1 MNWTLVYNFFV
12 NRLLA
17 AKIEGIDKTGKDL
30 VKAYITLLSDYKYI
44 VQSRGLLSNM
54 VYAEKYGR
62 DYDYS
67 LVYRPI
73 VVYLG
78 VDEEDRRVRCTL
90 TNEPNINADADKR
103 LFNKYKTKLRE
114 SGITIYEF
122 NTTHQ
127 TPYQIATQVLELI
140 EKGN

>member
-1 MNWTLVYNFFV
+1 LKVPSYIV
-12 NRLLA
+12 E
-17 AKIEGIDKTGKDL
+17 IEGIDKTGKDL

-67 LVYRPI
+67 LIYRPI
-73 VVYLG
+73 IVYLD
-78 VDEEDRRVRCTL
+78 VDEEDRRVRCVL
-90 TNEPNINADADKR
+90 TNEPNIDADADKR
-103 LFNKYKTKLRE
+103 LFNKYKTKLRK

>member
-1 MNWTLVYNFFV
+1 MKVPSYIIE
-12 NRLLA
+12 
-17 AKIEGIDKTGKDL
+17 IEGIDKTGKDL

-67 LVYRPI
+67 LMYRPI
-73 VVYLG
+73 VVYLD
-78 VDEEDRRVRCTL
+78 VDEEDRRVRCVL

>member
-1 MNWTLVYNFFV
+1 MRVPGYIIE
-12 NRLLA
+12 
-17 AKIEGIDKTGKDL
+17 IEGIDKTGKDL

-73 VVYLG
+73 VVYLD

-122 NTTHQ
+122 NTTRQ

>member
-1 MNWTLVYNFFV
+1 LKVPSYIV
-12 NRLLA
+12 E
-17 AKIEGIDKTGKDL
+17 IEGIDKTGKDL

-67 LVYRPI
+67 LIYRPI
-73 VVYLG
+73 IVYLD
-78 VDEEDRRVRCTL
+78 VDEEDRRVRCIL
-90 TNEPNINADADKR
+90 TNEPNIDAEADKR
-103 LFNKYKTKLRE
+103 LFNKYKTKLRK

>member
-1 MNWTLVYNFFV
+1 MEVPGYIIE
-12 NRLLA
+12 
-17 AKIEGIDKTGKDL
+17 IEGIDKTGKDL

>member
-1 MNWTLVYNFFV
+1 MEVPGYIIE
-12 NRLLA
+12 
-17 AKIEGIDKTGKDL
+17 IEGIDKTGKDL

-73 VVYLG
+73 VVYLD

>member
-1 MNWTLVYNFFV
+1 LKVPSYIV
-12 NRLLA
+12 E
-17 AKIEGIDKTGKDL
+17 IEGIDKTGKDL

-67 LVYRPI
+67 LIYRPI
-73 VVYLG
+73 IVYLD
-78 VDEEDRRVRCTL
+78 VDEEDRRVRCVL
-90 TNEPNINADADKR
+90 TNEPNIDAEADKR
-103 LFNKYKTKLRE
+103 LFNKYKTKLRK

>member
-1 MNWTLVYNFFV
+1 MKVPGYIIE
-12 NRLLA
+12 
-17 AKIEGIDKTGKDL
+17 IEGIDKTGKDL

-73 VVYLG
+73 VVYLD
-78 VDEEDRRVRCTL
+78 VDEEDRRVRCIL
-90 TNEPNINADADKR
+90 TSEPNINADADKR
-103 LFNKYKTKLRE
+103 LFNKYKTELRE

>member
-1 MNWTLVYNFFV
+1 
-12 NRLLA
+12 
-17 AKIEGIDKTGKDL
+17 
-30 VKAYITLLSDYKYI
+30 
-44 VQSRGLLSNM
+44 M

-73 VVYLG
+73 VVYLD

>member
-1 MNWTLVYNFFV
+1 MKVPGYIIE
-12 NRLLA
+12 
-17 AKIEGIDKTGKDL
+17 IEGIDKTGKDL

-67 LVYRPI
+67 LMYRPI
-73 VVYLG
+73 IVYLEA
-78 VDEEDRRVRCTL
+78 DEEDRRVRCIL
-90 TNEPNINADADKR
+90 TSEPNINADVDKR

>member
-1 MNWTLVYNFFV
+1 MKVPGYIIE
-12 NRLLA
+12 
-17 AKIEGIDKTGKDL
+17 IEGIDKTGKDL

-67 LVYRPI
+67 LIYRPI
-73 VVYLG
+73 IVYLD
-78 VDEEDRRVRCTL
+78 VDEEDRRVRCVL
-90 TNEPNINADADKR
+90 TNEPNIDADADKR
-103 LFNKYKTKLRE
+103 LFNKYKTKLRK

>member
-1 MNWTLVYNFFV
+1 MKVPSYIV
-12 NRLLA
+12 E
-17 AKIEGIDKTGKDL
+17 IEGIDKTGKDL

-67 LVYRPI
+67 LIYRPI
-73 VVYLG
+73 IVYLD
-78 VDEEDRRVRCTL
+78 VDEEDRRVRCVL
-90 TNEPNINADADKR
+90 TNEPNIDAEADKR
-103 LFNKYKTKLRE
+103 LFNKYKTKLRK

>member
-1 MNWTLVYNFFV
+1 LKVPSYIV
-12 NRLLA
+12 E
-17 AKIEGIDKTGKDL
+17 IEGIDKTGKDL

-62 DYDYS
+62 EYDYS
-67 LVYRPI
+67 LIYRPI
-73 VVYLG
+73 IVYLD
-78 VDEEDRRVRCTL
+78 VDEEDRRVRCVL
-90 TNEPNINADADKR
+90 TNEPNIDAEADKR
-103 LFNKYKTKLRE
+103 LFNKYKTKLRK

>member
-1 MNWTLVYNFFV
+1 MKVPSYIV
-12 NRLLA
+12 E
-17 AKIEGIDKTGKDL
+17 IEGIDKTGKDL

-67 LVYRPI
+67 LIYRPI
-73 VVYLG
+73 IVYLD
-78 VDEEDRRVRCTL
+78 VDEEDRRVRCIL
-90 TNEPNINADADKR
+90 TNEPNIDAEADKR
-103 LFNKYKTKLRE
+103 LFNKYKTKLRK

>member
-1 MNWTLVYNFFV
+1 MRVPGYIIE
-12 NRLLA
+12 
-17 AKIEGIDKTGKDL
+17 IEGIDKTGKDL

-73 VVYLG
+73 VVYLD

>member
-1 MNWTLVYNFFV
+1 MKVPGYIIE
-12 NRLLA
+12 
-17 AKIEGIDKTGKDL
+17 IEGIDKTGKDL

-73 VVYLG
+73 VVYLD

>member
-1 MNWTLVYNFFV
+1 MKVPGYIID
-12 NRLLA
+12 
-17 AKIEGIDKTGKDL
+17 IEGIDKTGKDL
-30 VKAYITLLSDYKYI
+30 IRQYITILSNYKY
-44 VQSRGLLSNM
+44 VVRARGILSNM

-67 LVYRPI
+67 LMYRPI
-73 VVYLG
+73 IVYL
-78 VDEEDRRVRCTL
+78 DADKEDRRVRCIL
-90 TNEPNINADADKR
+90 TNEPSINADADKR

>member
-1 MNWTLVYNFFV
+1 MLVNGYIID
-12 NRLLA
+12 
-17 AKIEGIDKTGKDL
+17 IEGIDKTGKDL
-30 VKAYITLLSDYKYI
+30 IRQYITILSNYKY
-44 VQSRGLLSNM
+44 VVRARGILSNM

-62 DYDYS
+62 NYDYS
-67 LVYRPI
+67 LMYRPI
-73 VVYLG
+73 IVYLDA
-78 VDEEDRRVRCTL
+78 DEEDRRVRCIL

>member
-1 MNWTLVYNFFV
+1 MKVPGYIIE
-12 NRLLA
+12 
-17 AKIEGIDKTGKDL
+17 IEGIDKTGKDL

-67 LVYRPI
+67 LIYRPI
-73 VVYLG
+73 VVYLD
-78 VDEEDRRVRCTL
+78 VDEEDRRVRCVL
-90 TNEPNINADADKR
+90 TNESNIDADADKR
-103 LFNKYKTKLRE
+103 LFNKYKTKLRK